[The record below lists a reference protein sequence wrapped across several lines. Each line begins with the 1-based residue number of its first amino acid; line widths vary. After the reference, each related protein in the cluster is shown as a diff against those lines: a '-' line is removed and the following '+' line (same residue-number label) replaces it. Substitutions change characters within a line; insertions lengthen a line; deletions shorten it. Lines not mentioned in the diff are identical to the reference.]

1 MGDFMNKEAL
11 IKADLFGF
19 AEMSFG
25 ICGSSSGQAV
35 EARTKEVVDSTGA
48 GSCMLRVGIPQV
60 GGRLVQAAR
69 QAGYPVLFSAN
80 AFMVRN
86 EYGEVIRVRTP
97 DPEQFAGMDVAL
109 DSAGYVAM
117 SKYRGF
123 PWTADQYLDLVE
135 AWDWTWWA
143 SMDQCV
149 EPEVAGCPLSIYMR
163 MAETCRM
170 YGEIRSRARDRG
182 LKDPMPVLQGW
193 EVEHYR
199 WCMER
204 MPLFEWPDLI
214 GVGSMCRRQVHGPNG
229 LLAVVEALDRELP
242 KHVRFHLFGVKGSSL
257 AYLSEHPR
265 LKSVDSM
272 AWDLAARRMRPTGRT
287 VDYRIGVMHDW
298 ARSNLDRL
306 AMPSIPYELKLFD
319 DPASQASQELQEWL
333 ELVVSNE
340 IDGRSALAHC
350 MYLWIG
356 K

>member
-1 MGDFMNKEAL
+1 MNAGAL
-11 IKADLFGF
+11 AEADLFGF
-19 AEMSFG
+19 DEMSFEM
-25 ICGSSSGQAV
+25 QDAAKEPTV
-35 EARTKEVVDSTGA
+35 ERLKKEVMGRKA
-48 GSCMLRVGIPQV
+48 GGSCLLRVGIPQI

-69 QAGYPVLFSAN
+69 EAGYPVLFSAN

-86 EYGEVIRVRTP
+86 EYGEVIRVRKP
-97 DPEQFAGMDVAL
+97 DPKQFAGMDVAL

-117 SKYRGF
+117 SRYRGF
-123 PWTADQYLDLVE
+123 PWTPEQYLDLVE
-135 AWDWTWWA
+135 SWDWTWWA

-170 YGEIRSRARDRG
+170 YGEMRSRARDRG
-182 LKDPMPVLQGW
+182 LKDPMAVVQGW
-193 EVEHYR
+193 EVQHYL

-204 MPLFEWPDLI
+204 MPLTAWPDLI

-242 KHVRFHLFGVKGSSL
+242 KHTQLHLFGVKGTSL

-265 LKSVDSM
+265 VKSVDSM
-272 AWDLAARRMRPTGRT
+272 AWDLAARRLHPTGRT
-287 VDYRIGVMHDW
+287 ADVRIDSMHGW
-298 ARSNLDRL
+298 ARTNLDRL
-306 AMPSIPYELKLFD
+306 AMPAIPYDLKLFD
-319 DPASQASQELQEWL
+319 DPASEASQELQEWL

-340 IDGRSALAHC
+340 IDGRSAMAHC